1 MPGQIVMLLC
11 QKETMRII
19 RAKQDTFADTPP
31 PEIATGADSTVDKKK
46 YKANDRR
53 RMKFRPIYRIWVE
66 EFLPR
71 CRAKGLFRPP
81 LPPSPAEPDAAT
93 TSTTTTSE
101 HARLLVR
108 DEAFARFPGAGAEYA
123 VRLHEWRAER
133 QRDEI
138 LRSVIKGEIP
148 SSSASDPA
156 YRACLVRALREILL
170 PGEQQQ
176 GQSRKQ
182 HASLGPEAVAAL
194 APARPIRGADG
205 LYDVDAAR
213 EFVRDRWEEV
223 GKVAWEAQ
231 LARASG
237 QPWGVKL
244 EVEDILEEK
253 VEDKLEEKVE
263 EKGGEKVGE
272 KVGEKEGEE

>member
-1 MPGQIVMLLC
+1 MPGQTVMLLC

-31 PEIATGADSTVDKKK
+31 PELATGADSTVDKKK

-53 RMKFRPIYRIWVE
+53 RMKFRPVYRIWVE

-71 CRAKGLFRPP
+71 CRAEGLFRPP
-81 LPPSPAEPDAAT
+81 LPPSPAEPNAAT
-93 TSTTTTSE
+93 TSTSTSTTTTSD
-101 HARLLVR
+101 HARLVVR

-148 SSSASDPA
+148 SSSTSDSDPA

-182 HASLGPEAVAAL
+182 QAGLGPEAVAAL

-237 QPWGVKL
+237 QPWGVKR
-244 EVEDILEEK
+244 K

-263 EKGGEKVGE
+263 EKVGEKVEE
-272 KVGEKEGEE
+272 KVGEKEGV